1 MTCSYSHFCLKYQA
15 NHFWDVTI
23 EAICIILSCAACI
36 QVVLSSALDCKHSD
50 LLLLGIYKQVLQ
62 DNCGGFGEAHFFCL
76 LSGVW
81 FFVWI
86 GEFLCLGLNSAKVN
100 NWILSRWPWLVSWIE
115 NVCESLEQIKF
126 LEADS
131 EGSFKMTLLVQR
143 ECILCTGL
151 SPRTCSICY
160 FLLFLL
166 GCSIVIL
173 LHAWVFVS
181 YKGYTI
187 QFLILCGPTVN

>member
-1 MTCSYSHFCLKYQA
+1 MGRHIFLVYCL
-15 NHFWDVTI
+15 
-23 EAICIILSCAACI
+23 
-36 QVVLSSALDCKHSD
+36 
-50 LLLLGIYKQVLQ
+50 
-62 DNCGGFGEAHFFCL
+62 GFGFL
-76 LSGVW
+76 VW
-81 FFVWI
+81 WI
-86 GEFLCLGLNSAKVN
+86 GVILCLGLNFVKVN

-131 EGSFKMTLLVQR
+131 GDSFKMTLLVQR

-151 SPRTCSICY
+151 SLRTCSICY

-166 GCSIVIL
+166 DCSTVIL

-181 YKGYTI
+181 YKGYTV
-187 QFLILCGPTVN
+187 QFLILCGLTVN